1 MNKVTEFLY
10 QSSATLLFTV
20 AGIALIS
27 GVGAMFIGYFTF
39 TAITFIVCP
48 VMAYA
53 ATKIVIYVDDKI
65 YPKKS
70 LHTK

>member
-10 QSSATLLFTV
+10 QSLATLLFIV
-20 AGIALIS
+20 AGVALIS

-39 TAITFIVCP
+39 TAIAFIVCP
-48 VMAYA
+48 VLAYA

-65 YPKKS
+65 YPKYP
-70 LHTK
+70 LHKK